1 MAATEWLLHGKAD
14 RLSFRELVTKFGYSS
29 KQAVHYW
36 VQKMQCLTPSF
47 ALAREHLAAVAKA
60 AAENT
65 ETGKEGCTTAEE
77 PVTGSLVKQVLWKY
91 AFSHCNCLG
100 R

>member
-1 MAATEWLLHGKAD
+1 MERTAATEWLLHEGKAD
-14 RLSFRELVTKFGYSS
+14 RLSFGELVAKYGCSS

-36 VQKMQCLTPSF
+36 VQKMQFLTPNF
-47 ALAREHLAAVAKA
+47 ALAREHLAAVVKA

-65 ETGKEGCTTAEE
+65 ETGKEGSTTAEE
-77 PVTGSLVKQVLWKY
+77 PKTGSVRGV
-91 AFSHCNCLG
+91 FTTVSRHG